1 MDMVQMKNNKA
12 MNERVVMDPEISILI
27 ITHNQRRLL
36 ERCLDSVLNQIIDV
50 PYEIIISDDGD
61 DDGTKEFV
69 QHLSCSERVQRIDSL
84 LELKYTMCFGKGI
97 LGWNRLNAYK
107 QAKGKYFVNVDA
119 DDFLIGTDL
128 YQKEYEMLE
137 AHPECSMVQT
147 RLLTLDDGDGIDQ
160 LKRGCP
166 FSEKFEN
173 GAVFSLEDYLRYRL
187 RGQHQTCMYRRR
199 PQDDMEQILGVRFDD
214 INITYY
220 HIQFGP
226 VCFLDITGYVWVH
239 YPNSDSNS
247 LNDDERSV
255 AYGLIPLS
263 LARLYPKSRYVFLG
277 LGYRVLRGTIR
288 TAPRYPN
295 LRDSLRMRWSASEA
309 FIYRFYS
316 EHHHSVGSWARY
328 WLIWV
333 LLLVMKRLRLNS
345 KFWLD
350 ALYRAMV

>member
-1 MDMVQMKNNKA
+1 
-12 MNERVVMDPEISILI
+12 MNESVVMDPEISILI

-36 ERCLDSVLNQIIDV
+36 ERCLDSILNQIINV
-50 PYEIIISDDGD
+50 PYEIIISDDGI
-61 DDGTKEFV
+61 DDGTREFV
-69 QHLSCSERVQRIDSL
+69 QKLACSKRVVSLSNLV
-84 LELKYTMCFGKGI
+84 ELKYVYCDLDESLLLKNGGGRI
-97 LGWNRLNAYK
+97 GRNRLNAYIYA
-107 QAKGKYFVNVDA
+107 QGKYFVNVDA

-137 AHPECSMVQT
+137 SHPECSMVQT
-147 RLLTLDDGDGIDQ
+147 RLFTLDDGDGIEQ
-160 LKRGCP
+160 LKRGYP
-166 FSEKFEN
+166 FSEKLEN

-199 PQDDMEQILGVRFDD
+199 PQDDMEHILGGRFDD

-226 VCFLDITGYVWVH
+226 VCFLDITGYVWVQ